1 MARQALL
8 GAFVIVFCIVGL
20 VVGLVRLAPGRS
32 AADLVLAAAAAA
44 LGVGVFVVVLR
55 IGRRGAAW
63 TRWLFVPVLASTLF
77 VDRLSDR
84 GRLALFAL
92 GAGYVGA
99 FLATVVV
106 RIVRITR

>member
-1 MARQALL
+1 VARQALL
-8 GAFVIVFCIVGL
+8 GAFVIVFCIMGL

-32 AADLVLAAAAAA
+32 AGDLLLATASAVLGLAVFA
-44 LGVGVFVVVLR
+44 LVLR
-55 IGRRGAAW
+55 IGRRSAAW
-63 TRWLFVPVLASTLF
+63 TRWLLVPILVSTLF

-84 GRLALFAL
+84 GQLMLFAL